1 MAWDVNE
8 IVIDECFNDLF
19 DISVGNDFNEDAW
32 KGTIIVTE
40 NGEEVPLTCYIGCG
54 GNAFNQEIVLD
65 GNDDSTDQ
73 ASTYCLNKQMCH
85 LKLSK
90 KEGKRTYNGPD
101 RISLILHYPRYH
113 RFRFKNSLIS
123 HRNIYQRA
131 FYDNTIFK
139 TRVYQSRYD
148 GYESNKI

>member
-54 GNAFNQEIVLD
+54 GNAFNKEIVLD

-101 RISLILHYPRYH
+101 RISLILHFVPGVIVSDL
-113 RFRFKNSLIS
+113 KILL
-123 HRNIYQRA
+123 
-131 FYDNTIFK
+131 FYIGTS
-139 TRVYQSRYD
+139 TSAPSRTTQSSKP
-148 GYESNKI
+148 ESINQGMTVMKVT